1 MSLKNVAK
9 SISMRHLKPQWA
21 DKFNCIVGEWAGHNF
36 IRNTIA
42 HNRWTDGQRSN
53 TIKPRYV
60 KIREGRADWFGND
73 ESETDF
79 LAADLDRTAHALHL
93 INERLKSFLIESGLQ
108 KIIEEKMD
116 LES

>member
-1 MSLKNVAK
+1 MNLKNVAK
-9 SISMRHLKPQWA
+9 IISKGHLKPQWA
-21 DKFNCIVGEWAGHNF
+21 DKFNSIVGDWAGHNF

-53 TIKPRYV
+53 AIKPRYV
-60 KIREGRADWFGND
+60 KIREGRADWFGD
-73 ESETDF
+73 DGSEADF
-79 LAADLDRTAHALHL
+79 LATDLERAAHALHL

-116 LES
+116 SES